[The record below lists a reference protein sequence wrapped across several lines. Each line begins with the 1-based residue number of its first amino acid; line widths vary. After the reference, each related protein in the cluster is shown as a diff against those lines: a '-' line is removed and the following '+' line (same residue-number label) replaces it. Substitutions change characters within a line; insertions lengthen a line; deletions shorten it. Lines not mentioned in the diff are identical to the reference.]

1 MVGSGTGDERHAGR
15 FDSPEQS
22 VQPGTG
28 FGLREIAEIKAF
40 HDAALAEM
48 RGFVIGNEQLIE
60 MILVALLCESHILI
74 EGVPGT
80 AKTTI
85 AKLMARLTGCAFSR
99 VQAAVDIQ
107 PADIIGVRIY
117 HPERK
122 EFEFRRGPL
131 FTNILMIDEI
141 NRFSPKTQ
149 SAFIEAMSE
158 RQVTVDGTTYPLESP
173 FSVIAT
179 QNPHEMEG
187 TFPLIEVQRDRFML
201 GLRSGYMDPE
211 SELEIIRRMGEG
223 KLELTAKYDALDPV
237 LDRDSLLKAS
247 EMVKQVYLGDLVM
260 HYIRDLV
267 IATRRHADVELGA
280 SSRASLAFV
289 KGGRAVAGL
298 RGRKY
303 VIPDDI
309 KALAHEVLDHRLI
322 LSREAEIGGITSAQ
336 VIDEILGTVEVP

>member
-1 MVGSGTGDERHAGR
+1 MVGTETGDERHEGR
-15 FDSPEQS
+15 FASPDEHS
-22 VQPGTG
+22 QPGTG
-28 FGLREIAEIKAF
+28 FGFREITEIKAF

-48 RGFVIGNEQLIE
+48 REVVIGNEQMIE
-60 MILVALLCESHILI
+60 LILVALLCEAHILI

-158 RQVTVDGTTYPLESP
+158 RQVTVDGITYPLESP

-201 GLRSGYMDPE
+201 GLRSGYMGPE
-211 SELEIIRRMGEG
+211 SELEIIKRMGEG
-223 KLELTAKYDALDPV
+223 KLEITAKYDAVKPI
-237 LDRDSLLKAS
+237 LDRNSLIRAS
-247 EMVKQVYLGDLVM
+247 DMVKQVYLGDLVQR
-260 HYIRDLV
+260 YIRDLI
-267 IATRRHADVELGA
+267 IATRRHADVDLGA

-289 KGGRAVAGL
+289 KGGRALSGL
-298 RGRKY
+298 RGRMF

-322 LSREAEIGGITSAQ
+322 LNREAEIGGITPAQ
-336 VIDEILGTVEVP
+336 VIDEILGTIEVP

>member
-1 MVGSGTGDERHAGR
+1 MDTDTGSHEGR
-15 FDSPEQS
+15 FASPD
-22 VQPGTG
+22 PGAQRG
-28 FGLREIAEIKAF
+28 IGLDPGDIAGIQAY
-40 HDAALAEM
+40 HDRIRTQMSE
-48 RGFVIGNEQLIE
+48 FVIGNERLIE
-60 MILVALLCESHILI
+60 LILIALLCEAHILI

-85 AKLMARLTGCAFSR
+85 AKLMASLTGCAFSR

-117 HPERK
+117 HPEKK
-122 EFEFRRGPL
+122 EFEFKKGPL

-141 NRFSPKTQ
+141 NRLSPKTQ

-158 RQVTVDGTTYPLESP
+158 RQATVDGVSYHMELP

-201 GLRSGYMDPE
+201 GLRSDYMDPE
-211 SELEIIRRMGEG
+211 RELQIIRLMGEG
-223 KLELTAKYDALDPV
+223 RLEQTGKLTDLNPV
-237 LDRDSLLKAS
+237 LDKASLIKAS
-247 EMVKQVYLGDLVM
+247 EMVRHVYLGDLVQR
-260 HYIRDLV
+260 YIRDIV

-289 KGGRAVAGL
+289 KGGRAMAAL

-309 KALAHEVLDHRLI
+309 KALAPEVLGHRLI
-322 LSREAEIGGITSAQ
+322 LNREAEISGITTAQ
-336 VIDEILGTVEVP
+336 VVAEILGTIEVP